1 MIKKPAPPPNPAQE
15 IRQLV
20 MELVKR
26 QRLDLASISKRIG
39 KNHAYLQQYI
49 KRGVPH
55 ILPEEVRPPLA
66 RLLGCRADDLRPAF
80 TGEWGGEMEG
90 LANETAEKLQA
101 PMQGIGNTLSPV
113 AVMGNAPRNAP
124 GNILPAQANQPANQP
139 ASPNNLV
146 RMSAPDQRGGERR
159 LPVFG
164 AAKGGWDG
172 SLVDWENP
180 AEWLPVPPE
189 LLGVNEAFAMFVTG
203 DSMEPRYSHG
213 DMVYCHPS
221 RPATRGCYVVVV
233 KKTGDTLIKQF
244 IRAQNTSVELHQF
257 NPEGTIKLPLTDITH
272 IYRIVGQWE
281 RG

>member
-1 MIKKPAPPPNPAQE
+1 MINKPSQAPNPAQE
-15 IRQLV
+15 IRLLV
-20 MELVKR
+20 AELTKR
-26 QRLDLASISKRIG
+26 QRLDLASLSKRLG

-66 RLLGCRADDLRPAF
+66 RLLGCRADDLRPPFALADDGTDIPSSF
-80 TGEWGGEMEG
+80 TGEMVA
-90 LANETAEKLQA
+90 LPVPAPPFPNPPAPANFT
-101 PMQGIGNTLSPV
+101 PV
-113 AVMGNAPRNAP
+113 AA
-124 GNILPAQANQPANQP
+124 ANP
-139 ASPNNLV
+139 
-146 RMSAPDQRGGERR
+146 RGGKRG

-233 KKTGDTLIKQF
+233 KKSGDTLIKQF
-244 IRAQNTSVELHQF
+244 VRQQDGQLELRQF
-257 NPEGTIKLPLTDITH
+257 NPESTTELPLTDISS